1 MDTKIYTDE
10 QKLSI
15 MYEGDKARDAT
26 DKIRGFL
33 FQDFVTI
40 MCLLQKNVKYVCS
53 EYIEDVDVFFEDN
66 TFEFIQVK
74 YYPKTRPNMKE
85 ILTDLYYQYLRLEML
100 QSTLKVS
107 PKLYIHGKSKVKKL
121 EITDMKTYIGLEN
134 NLHKS
139 ASYLNV
145 AESVKLLRTDI
156 YSTNKKS
163 EQKEKLFGKMASE
176 KSLEGFVS
184 KFNIV
189 QQEDINCYKQ
199 KLMEKLA
206 EEYKNPDEYEDE
218 EKWQLILLGLAISY
232 IQRRYVLEK
241 ELKDFFGEFITN
253 YDEQKQIA
261 ENLDIFAED
270 VERYIEDKT
279 KQKVSQDLIKN
290 QEEEFA
296 KTCEEAKK
304 IPYPATIFYPNE
316 KIEIVEL
323 NKAELTEQK
332 KEVENCGYLIVEE
345 RLFKLIKNE
354 ALKNQQR
361 VIKEIVSYWE
371 TKSVS
376 IQRAVKAGLW
386 KSIETITNLE
396 EKLKK
401 LKTLSLSKDSI
412 LQDGEY
418 ILALESAG
426 FTKVDFDADKQK
438 INEKQKKV
446 KALSDEIDLLSK
458 NNKMLKLLSSLLAN
472 KQVVIEHRNNIFK
485 EKGSVRCP
493 ICGSELFATMDEEM
507 ILKEADTYIE
517 ENGKTVS
524 IKEADKIT
532 LQNEIEILYQNVI
545 NRAKLVVEN
554 EEKTLELKSS
564 NLKILKDEIQ
574 PYFSEVKELQ
584 KTRKEINAENLTAEM
599 AKELLAGVEEQ
610 LLGECK
616 EQEIKEGYQQI
627 LTVLGYKFENE
638 TVQQTYEKVKNIIK
652 KSYVVSSF
660 SYDIFVS
667 KLNAIDS
674 ILANKTLSDLRK
686 KIEENTEKNKILDT
700 EIEELQE
707 LKDIASQ
714 RAKDIRD
721 AVEKL
726 SQDEYKRVGPALGKF
741 YNKLA
746 RFNSNEG
753 INIIPEKEGISL
765 VDNNG
770 KNIVNILSNGQISV
784 FMLAHFFA
792 SINVRND
799 REKMKIYF
807 IDDLTACMDDV
818 NMLAFMDLLK
828 YQMSSKATM
837 EQLFFATCDN
847 RISNLLKYKLDGRG
861 IEFCELLESD
871 FE

>member
-1 MDTKIYTDE
+1 MILQEEFRKNGYTDIL
-10 QKLSI
+10 K
-15 MYEGDKARDAT
+15 GDVA
-26 DKIRGFL
+26 
-33 FQDFVTI
+33 
-40 MCLLQKNVKYVCS
+40 S
-53 EYIEDVDVFFEDN
+53 EYGINLEDIFDLDEKP
-66 TFEFIQVK
+66 EELLGIFI
-74 YYPKTRPNMKE
+74 
-85 ILTDLYYQYLRLEML
+85 
-100 QSTLKVS
+100 
-107 PKLYIHGKSKVKKL
+107 
-121 EITDMKTYIGLEN
+121 
-134 NLHKS
+134 
-139 ASYLNV
+139 
-145 AESVKLLRTDI
+145 
-156 YSTNKKS
+156 S
-163 EQKEKLFGKMASE
+163 EQKDDLFFLLDGDSMEINSLCDGWDNRIRVFAIINKKASVIQKLRY
-176 KSLEGFVS
+176 
-184 KFNIV
+184 NIV
-189 QQEDINCYKQ
+189 QLIVYSGDTPDKNREGNLSISRKIIIKGDMTDRNQIIIGDDEVIELPFHMISSASFAPDEKKMERLEQLLPEN
-199 KLMEKLA
+199 EKLLTLMKR
-206 EEYKNPDEYEDE
+206 KN
-218 EKWQLILLGLAISY
+218 I
-232 IQRRYVLEK
+232 
-241 ELKDFFGEFITN
+241 
-253 YDEQKQIA
+253 
-261 ENLDIFAED
+261 
-270 VERYIEDKT
+270 
-279 KQKVSQDLIKN
+279 KV
-290 QEEEFA
+290 
-296 KTCEEAKK
+296 
-304 IPYPATIFYPNE
+304 
-316 KIEIVEL
+316 
-323 NKAELTEQK
+323 QK
-332 KEVENCGYLIVEE
+332 KE
-345 RLFKLIKNE
+345 R
-354 ALKNQQR
+354 
-361 VIKEIVSYWE
+361 
-371 TKSVS
+371 
-376 IQRAVKAGLW
+376 
-386 KSIETITNLE
+386 
-396 EKLKK
+396 
-401 LKTLSLSKDSI
+401 
-412 LQDGEY
+412 
-418 ILALESAG
+418 
-426 FTKVDFDADKQK
+426 
-438 INEKQKKV
+438 
-446 KALSDEIDLLSK
+446 
-458 NNKMLKLLSSLLAN
+458 
-472 KQVVIEHRNNIFK
+472 
-485 EKGSVRCP
+485 
-493 ICGSELFATMDEEM
+493 
-507 ILKEADTYIE
+507 
-517 ENGKTVS
+517 
-524 IKEADKIT
+524 
-532 LQNEIEILYQNVI
+532 
-545 NRAKLVVEN
+545 
-554 EEKTLELKSS
+554 
-564 NLKILKDEIQ
+564 
-574 PYFSEVKELQ
+574 
-584 KTRKEINAENLTAEM
+584 
-599 AKELLAGVEEQ
+599 EEQ

-686 KIEENTEKNKILDT
+686 KIEENAEKNKILDT